1 MSNRLHVDVNQNTD
15 MKKCSVLFKLYN
27 IKEQTKKGL
36 KGKTMFVKFRKEVQN
51 KQNY

>member
-1 MSNRLHVDVNQNTD
+1 MSNRLHVDVNQNTE
-15 MKKCSVLFKLYN
+15 CSVLFKLYN